1 MIHLDE
7 QKDRGMRKFKKTR
20 ASIFSIISLLICFM
34 WGMVF
39 FWSFSERERIL
50 DADSKILAQLR
61 SALDEQTKGLFRTIE
76 LSLYSSERWI
86 ANHIDS
92 DPAGSEEFINL
103 VDGFRRLS
111 DNVVDIRIVSP
122 SGGLQY
128 IPKQSEYE
136 LANVS
141 DREYFKVQ
149 FDNSTRGF
157 YIGSPVKSRV
167 TGKWL
172 IPISIPVNA
181 ESKYTAVVFAAIELD
196 WIAKLHENSRIKP
209 NGTIL
214 ILSTEGKIIT
224 RSPFN
229 EKLIGKSILEYPEFS
244 IHMQKESGTFLT
256 DGSPTDGITRLVNF
270 SKLNNYPLVVAVSSA
285 MNDVLKPWK
294 KQTMTVMGLC
304 ICVTV
309 FVAFLWYHLIG
320 AIRSKE
326 KAQAKLEYQAK
337 IDELT
342 GLRNRR
348 AFIEELN
355 TEIERSHRY
364 SRPLSLLMI
373 DVDYFKKINDQYGHS
388 AGDEVLR
395 SMGKLFKDTFRGLDI
410 AGRIGGEE
418 FCVILPETDIKSAAE
433 AAERIRSRF
442 EKLKIT
448 AGSNEIS
455 ATLSTGV
462 SALLISDT
470 SPETIME
477 RADKALYLAKDNGRN
492 RIETIIEN

>member
-1 MIHLDE
+1 
-7 QKDRGMRKFKKTR
+7 
-20 ASIFSIISLLICFM
+20 M

-61 SALDEQTKGLFRTIE
+61 SALDEQTKGLFRIIE
-76 LSLYSSERWI
+76 LSLYSSEQWI

-92 DPAGSEEFINL
+92 DPTRSEEFISLINQ
-103 VDGFRRLS
+103 FRRLS
-111 DNVVDIRIVSP
+111 DNLVDIRIVSP

-157 YIGSPVKSRV
+157 YIGAPVKSRV

-181 ESKYTAVVFAAIELD
+181 ESKYTAVLFAAIELD
-196 WIAKLHENSRIKP
+196 RIAELHENSRIKP
-209 NGTIL
+209 NGTII
-214 ILSTEGKIIT
+214 ILSTEGKIIA

-229 EKLIGKSILEYPEFS
+229 EKLIGKSILDYPEFRT
-244 IHMQKESGTFLT
+244 HVQKESGTFLT
-256 DGSPTDGITRLVNF
+256 DGSTTDGITRLISF
-270 SKLNNYPLVVAVSSA
+270 SRLKSYPLIVGVSSA
-285 MNDVLKPWK
+285 MDDVLAPWK
-294 KQTMTVMGLC
+294 KQTITVTGLC
-304 ICVTV
+304 ICVTF
-309 FVAFLWYHLIG
+309 FVAFLWYHLLG
-320 AIRSKE
+320 AIKSKE
-326 KAQAKLEYQAK
+326 EAQTKLEYQAK
-337 IDELT
+337 IDALT

-373 DVDYFKKINDQYGHS
+373 DVDFFKKINDQYGHS

-395 SMGKLFKDTFRGLDI
+395 SMGKLFNDTIRGMDI

-418 FCVILPETDIKSAAE
+418 FCVFLPETDIESAAE

-448 AGSNEIS
+448 AGANEIK

-462 SALLISDT
+462 SKLIVSDT

-477 RADKALYLAKDNGRN
+477 RADKALYLAKENGRN

>member
-1 MIHLDE
+1 
-7 QKDRGMRKFKKTR
+7 MRKFKKTR
-20 ASIFSIISLLICFM
+20 ASIFSIITILMCVM

-50 DADSKILAQLR
+50 DSDSKILAQLR
-61 SALDEQTKGLFRTIE
+61 SALDEETKGLFRIIE
-76 LSLYSSERWI
+76 LCLYASERWI
-86 ANHIDS
+86 ANHPDS
-92 DPAGSEEFINL
+92 DPAASKEFISL
-103 VDGFRRLS
+103 VDEFRKLS
-111 DNVVDIRIVSP
+111 DNIVDIRIVSP

-128 IPKQSEYE
+128 IPKLSESE

-141 DREYFKVQ
+141 DREYFKAQ
-149 FDNSTRGF
+149 FNDSTKGF

-167 TGKWL
+167 TKKWL
-172 IPISIPVNA
+172 IPVSIPVNSQ
-181 ESKYTAVVFAAIELD
+181 SKYTAVVFAAIELD
-196 WIAKLHENSRIKP
+196 RITELHESSRIKP
-209 NGTIL
+209 NGTI
-214 ILSTEGKIIT
+214 ILLSNEGKIIA

-256 DGSPTDGITRLVNF
+256 DGRPTDGITRLVNF
-270 SKLNNYPLVVAVSSA
+270 SRLKSYPLIVAVSSA
-285 MNDVLKPWK
+285 MDDVLAPWK
-294 KQTMTVMGLC
+294 KQTMTVIGLC

-309 FVAFLWYHLIG
+309 FVAFIWYHLLG
-320 AIRSKE
+320 AIKSKE
-326 KAQAKLEYQAK
+326 QIQAKLEYQAK
-337 IDELT
+337 IDALT

-355 TEIERSHRY
+355 SEIERSNRY

-373 DVDYFKKINDQYGHS
+373 DVDYFKKINDKYGHS

-395 SMGKLFKDTFRGLDI
+395 SMGTLFKDTIRGMDI

-418 FCVILPETDIKSAAE
+418 FGVILPETDIKSAID
-433 AAERIRSRF
+433 AAERIRNRF
-442 EKLKIT
+442 EKLKIS
-448 AGSNEIS
+448 AASNEIM

-470 SPETIME
+470 SPDAIME
-477 RADKALYLAKDNGRN
+477 RADKALYLAKNNGRN
-492 RIETIIEN
+492 RIETIIENEN